1 MAANVPATVADCQAI
16 FESVQSLTFADDA
29 AKQARRHALIDSGA
43 VTRVN
48 AMLSACCAS
57 EDVEGQIAATAAL
70 SELSFLIRDV
80 ARLQAFV
87 PVLPLLVR
95 ILSRSRSLE
104 LRVWAIFALCN
115 CTSNA
120 PPGSNML
127 EETWRSGAMDAALSW
142 LALYLATKDVMH
154 EAGAID
160 AHATVT
166 DFMKVPAHELALR
179 AVAEEDM
186 LREDEPDAEADA
198 EADAHADA
206 AAARK
211 AEEKG
216 NKAKSPSAAAVSP
229 ADAAAAPAAASP
241 ASPTTRQPA
250 AGERLSAAMSVSGH
264 RIAMNAL
271 ALCVIFS
278 RSDAFM
284 MRTRSRR
291 LADCAPFQHYRRWLK
306 RRAGRIAASSRGASP
321 DRAVTGSPVARDC
334 GAVSPSAV
342 DWRSGVL
349 HHPLFSPRATS
360 LDLAIY
366 AMESAD
372 PFYAHVAASVLA
384 YQMGAEELSGSSDA
398 GEPLP
403 RRRSSGS
410 GVGIA
415 RCGTGGA
422 GILSTSA
429 SGSAAPVPALGDEDC
444 DAILVSDSDD
454 GAASSSGS
462 DLDIDSC
469 SGASGAG
476 AGARSPS
483 PAPGGAAA
491 ADARRLRR
499 RVAKTR
505 FTDAARRMQRGFPVE
520 AVQMLL
526 EAARAGLANRRY
538 KGFVAYLRVWT
549 YLQPLAN
556 IAVADV
562 NKRTLLSLGAI
573 EVAAQALAHPDDR
586 SRQYASQLL
595 WLLAFDAEAK
605 AAIASSAAAL
615 DGLKAL
621 SKDKNTAV
629 RMQALGALWQ
639 IQAVAPAALP
649 SIVPAEDSVCG
660 ASHASAISTT
670 AAGGHASAAT
680 LEPLGTARHGDGAAA
695 LSISGAGTAA
705 VPSQSTSSVDH
716 RHDDAHE
723 IAAEAG
729 AASSHETVPRL
740 LPSSQTSLAQSQPAG
755 DHIVSWRDRICDATG
770 ASKRLLLTLA
780 LNNRTK

>member
-1 MAANVPATVADCQAI
+1 MAVVEPATLAECRAI

-29 AKQARRHALIDSGA
+29 AKQARRHAFIDGGA
-43 VTRVN
+43 VARIQATL
-48 AMLSACCAS
+48 AACCAS
-57 EDVEGQIAATAAL
+57 GDIEGQIAATAAL
-70 SELSFLIRDV
+70 SELSFLCREV

-95 ILSRSRSLE
+95 LLSRARSLE

-142 LALYLATKDVMH
+142 LALYLAAKDVMH

-166 DFMKVPAHELALR
+166 DFMKVPAHEAALR
-179 AVAEEDM
+179 AVAEEDL
-186 LREDEPDAEADA
+186 LRDDEGDDPV
-198 EADAHADA
+198 DA
-206 AAARK
+206 AVGGDKRA
-211 AEEKG
+211 
-216 NKAKSPSAAAVSP
+216 SPCSMSAAEMT
-229 ADAAAAPAAASP
+229 AAASAASAPAAAGAGSSSP
-241 ASPTTRQPA
+241 APASATASAPGSPATPQPA
-250 AGERLSAAMSVSGH
+250 AGERLSAAMSVGGH

-284 MRTRSRR
+284 MRTRSRK

-306 RRAGRIAASSRGASP
+306 RRVAAKTAAAAGSRGASP
-321 DRAVTGSPVARDC
+321 ERVGPGSLPVL
-334 GAVSPSAV
+334 AV

-366 AMESAD
+366 AMESTD

-384 YQMGAEELSGSSDA
+384 YQMGAEELSGSSDPS
-398 GEPLP
+398 EPLP
-403 RRRSSGS
+403 AAPPRSASASGGS
-410 GVGIA
+410 IA
-415 RCGTGGA
+415 RCATGGA
-422 GILSTSA
+422 SALGTASSA
-429 SGSAAPVPALGDEDC
+429 SLPAPLIADDDC

-454 GAASSSGS
+454 GSASSSGS
-462 DLDIDSC
+462 DVDIDGS
-469 SGASGAG
+469 SGGSGVGLHLRAGAASPAPGAG
-476 AGARSPS
+476 
-483 PAPGGAAA
+483 PGGAAA

-520 AVQMLL
+520 AVHMLL

-573 EVAAQALAHPDDR
+573 DVAAQALAHPDDR

-605 AAIASSAAAL
+605 AAIATCAAAL

-639 IQAVAPAALP
+639 IQAMAPSAGPAA
-649 SIVPAEDSVCG
+649 VDSAG
-660 ASHASAISTT
+660 AG
-670 AAGGHASAAT
+670 AAGVAHI
-680 LEPLGTARHGDGAAA
+680 DGAAA
-695 LSISGAGTAA
+695 VSVDGVGAAA
-705 VPSQSTSSVDH
+705 VRSQSTFSTDRGH
-716 RHDDAHE
+716 RHDDGSHE
-723 IAAEAG
+723 IVAEA
-729 AASSHETVPRL
+729 AAVGSLELVPRPVSSSHAAVT
-740 LPSSQTSLAQSQPAG
+740 QPTG
-755 DHIVSWRDRICDATG
+755 DHIVSL
-770 ASKRLLLTLA
+770 S
-780 LNNRTK
+780 